1 MPNIKSAVKRVKV
14 AARNQVRNVSARSA
28 VKTAFR
34 AAREAVTSGAA
45 EALAKI
51 KTAASAIDKAVSK
64 GLIHKNTA
72 ARKKSRLVRQYN
84 ALLKDPQLAAAAK
97 AQAKPPKKEKKPAA
111 AKTEKIEKSE
121 KPDKAEKPKKE
132 PKATK

>member
-1 MPNIKSAVKRVKV
+1 MPNIKSAVKRVQV
-14 AARNQVRNVSARSA
+14 AARDQVRNVAAKSA

-34 AAREAVTSGAA
+34 SAREAVTSGAA

-51 KTAASAIDKAVSK
+51 RTAISSVDKAVSK

-72 ARKKSRLVRQYN
+72 ARKKSRLVRRYN

-97 AQAKPPKKEKKPAA
+97 AQAKPVKKEKKPAA
-111 AKTEKIEKSE
+111 KAEAVKAEAPKTEAS
-121 KPDKAEKPKKE
+121 KKE
-132 PKATK
+132 PKAKK